1 MIRVIDDL
9 AARGPAAGDP
19 WAWCP
24 RTPGLTSPMPTP
36 SPRPSSRRSSTAPT
50 SEIGSGPTRT
60 PRPSANGSSPW
71 YNTAHRH
78 GPLGLMTRTTSTRAW
93 PPPSGNS
100 GPRSCAPPTRLTPSA
115 SRAGCRSLRRCR
127 RRRKSTSLQPR
138 RLLPCQQG
146 RAHDRNSQ
154 ISDADCLIPLD
165 NFRLDIDAL
174 STNPRAH
181 RATRGIRLVRPP
193 TRERRR

>member
-1 MIRVIDDL
+1 MTSQPVALLL
-9 AARGPAAGDP
+9 ATLDVV
-19 WAWCP
+19 
-24 RTPGLTSPMPTP
+24 P
-36 SPRPSSRRSSTAPT
+36 SHSRPNVSNDNPF
-50 SEIGSGPTRT
+50 SEAQFKTLKY
-60 PRPSANGSSPW
+60 RPDFPDRFGAYEDAKTFSQRFFPW

-78 GPLGLMTRTTSTRAW
+78 GPLGLMTPTTSTTAW

-127 RRRKSTSLQPR
+127 RRRKSTSLQPH
-138 RLLPCQQG
+138 RLLPCQRG
-146 RAHDRNSQ
+146 PAHDGNSQ
-154 ISDADCLIPLD
+154 ISDTDCLIPLD

-181 RATRGIRLVRPP
+181 RATRGIQRVRAP